1 MDYGCYADLDLLKAR
16 LKRGG
21 FDEAI
26 DNAVLKALLEA
37 ASRAIDRYCKR
48 HFYVKTET
56 KYFDGGAY
64 TQPTIDRYTGQV
76 VEYASRLVVPD
87 LLSITTLKFDS
98 DQDAVYEYTLAAT
111 DYILYPYVDFPKTRV
126 DLDLRQGDYY
136 YYPVGQKPIEIAGVW
151 GYGNGQGT
159 TPYED
164 SGATITVA
172 NGTATTVSIS
182 DQSLLAVG
190 QTVLVESEQIYI
202 RQLIDDPA
210 GDTGLVWRGING
222 TTGAAHSAKAAYI
235 YRYPEE
241 VTEAVILTASR
252 LWVRKDSSYATV
264 IASAEIGELEI
275 YRGLDPDV
283 KRFLQPYIRMR
294 RKTMAV

>member
-1 MDYGCYADLDLLKAR
+1 MNYGTYASLAQLKTR
-16 LKRGG
+16 LGIADKTNDAQLR
-21 FDEAI
+21 
-26 DNAVLKALLEA
+26 LLLEA
-37 ASRAIDRYCKR
+37 ASRAVDKHCKR

-64 TQPTIDRYTGQV
+64 TQPAIDRYTGQV

-87 LLSITTLKFDS
+87 LLSISASGLKFDS
-98 DQDAVYEYTLAAT
+98 DQDAVYEYTLAVT
-111 DYILYPYVDFPKTRV
+111 DYILYPYVDFPKTRI

-151 GYGNGQGT
+151 GYGDGQSAA
-159 TPYED
+159 PYED
-164 SGATITVA
+164 SGATLTVA
-172 NGTATTVSIS
+172 DATSASVTA
-182 DQSLLAVG
+182 SLGAAFAAG
-190 QTVLVESEQIYI
+190 QTVLCESEQMYI
-202 RQLIDDPA
+202 KSISANTLITVRA
-210 GDTGLVWRGING
+210 VNG

-241 VTEAVILTASR
+241 VGEAVKLTASR